1 VKKLLWAGALALALQ
16 AAHAADSTSGGPP
29 SGHPP
34 GPPPE
39 AISACSGKSA
49 GDTVTFTLRDGKQVS
64 GTCQLDNGVLAARPA
79 HMGRPPGDGGS
90 GNSSSSDG
98 R

>member
-1 VKKLLWAGALALALQ
+1 MKKLLWAGTLTLALQ
-16 AAHAADSTSGGPP
+16 AAYADSTSGGPP
-29 SGHPP
+29 SGGPP

-49 GDTVTFTLRDGKQVS
+49 GDTVTFSLRDGKQVT
-64 GTCQLDNGVLAARPA
+64 GRCQLDNGVLAARPE
-79 HMGRPPGDGGS
+79 HMPRPPGDRD
-90 GNSSSSDG
+90 SDN